1 MHTGQEGSKTEDTES
16 SGDGSVGLL
25 SDRDGYKVCRQSNY
39 FPCLSCFKLNTLF
52 D

>member
-25 SDRDGYKVCRQSNY
+25 SDRDGYKVCR
-39 FPCLSCFKLNTLF
+39 LSDIIFYVYLILN
-52 D
+52 